1 MVKVKIFE
9 SSEYLTYDEST
20 IRVVENE
27 TPWTEITEAEF
38 YDLCSWAQKRNVRSN
53 PHENKICVLREFHV
67 DVKDTIAE
75 YREMMEKDQERA
87 KKAQEAAKKRKREK
101 AELKLA
107 EKKKLYEDLKKEFE
121 NE

>member
-1 MVKVKIFE
+1 MVRVKIFE

-38 YDLCSWAQKRNVRSN
+38 YDLCSWAQKKNIRSN
-53 PHENKICVLREFHV
+53 PHETKICVIREFHV
-67 DVKDTIAE
+67 DIKNSIVE
-75 YREMMEKDQERA
+75 YRDMMEKDQERA
-87 KKAQEAAKKRKREK
+87 KKAKEAADKRKREK
-101 AELKLA
+101 KQLRLA